1 VVAAE
6 LGYQN
11 MIDSSLS
18 MKNRWHID
26 VIIFFLT
33 WPNMRLKFELLN

>member
-1 VVAAE
+1 VAAAE

-11 MIDSSLS
+11 MIDCSLS

-26 VIIFFLT
+26 VMIFFLT
-33 WPNMRLKFELLN
+33 WTNMRLIFELLN